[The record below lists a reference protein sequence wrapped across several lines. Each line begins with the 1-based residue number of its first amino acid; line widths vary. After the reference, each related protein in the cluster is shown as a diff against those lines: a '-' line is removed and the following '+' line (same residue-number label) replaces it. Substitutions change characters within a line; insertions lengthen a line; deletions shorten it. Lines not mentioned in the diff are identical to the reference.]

1 MRTLPVV
8 LVVDDEPMVV
18 KMLEASIK
26 SLNYGVLTA
35 PDGRTALELVQG
47 DCPRVDIVMTDIRM
61 PGMNGVCLQREIKEL
76 RPDIPVIM
84 MTGYTDFEMVVEALK
99 QHAFDIIFKPLEMDQ
114 IAWCL
119 DKASSY
125 VKYREMQKN
134 YLAMLEKQVAEQT
147 AKLRIQ
153 LEELEEARAISA
165 TVDELK
171 SEFLGIVGHE
181 FRTPLNGI
189 KGIVQIL
196 DEDPSAE
203 NIATF
208 LPLLKDSTNKLQ
220 GLIENIMTL
229 ARIKSLKTIS
239 ETDCESVECAVKTV
253 MDSYNRKAEEKNITL
268 ETSFRHPSG
277 AVLRGPWE
285 AVQTVLAVFI
295 DNAMKFTDPGGKII
309 CSVEAIPLL
318 EPSEEESVKLT
329 VTDSGIGIQKED
341 LQKIF
346 KPFVQLENFLTRRYS
361 GGGLGL
367 AIAESFAERLGGQI
381 SVNSDPGKGSTFTC
395 SFRFRKSRNDNQD
408 VSR

>member
-1 MRTLPVV
+1 
-8 LVVDDEPMVV
+8 
-18 KMLEASIK
+18 
-26 SLNYGVLTA
+26 
-35 PDGRTALELVQG
+35 
-47 DCPRVDIVMTDIRM
+47 
-61 PGMNGVCLQREIKEL
+61 
-76 RPDIPVIM
+76 
-84 MTGYTDFEMVVEALK
+84 MTGVQTCAL
-99 QHAFDIIFKPLEMDQ
+99 P
-114 IAWCL
+114 
-119 DKASSY
+119 
-125 VKYREMQKN
+125 
-134 YLAMLEKQVAEQT
+134 
-147 AKLRIQ
+147 
-153 LEELEEARAISA
+153 
-165 TVDELK
+165 
-171 SEFLGIVGHE
+171 
-181 FRTPLNGI
+181 
-189 KGIVQIL
+189 IL
-196 DEDPSAE
+196 
-203 NIATF
+203 
-208 LPLLKDSTNKLQ
+208 
-220 GLIENIMTL
+220 
-229 ARIKSLKTIS
+229 S